1 MHDFS
6 WALARLLGM
15 NGSPV
20 HITVGDDDPSGP
32 VLAAFGG
39 ILNTGQAMDEDAEGE
54 ADEVVV
60 LSIEHVT
67 QGNRVGALFVHRSQF
82 RNAQRDEDGVVR
94 ISLGA
99 LTLCIEPLHSELSRG

>member
-1 MHDFS
+1 MNDFS

-20 HITVGDDDPSGP
+20 HITVGDDDPDGP

-39 ILNTGQAMDEDAEGE
+39 ILNTGQVLDEDAEGE
-54 ADEVVV
+54 EDEVVV

-67 QGNRVGALFVHRSQF
+67 EGNRVGALFVHRSRF
-82 RNAQRDEDGVVR
+82 RSAERDDDGVVR
-94 ISLGA
+94 IGVGA
-99 LTLCIEPLHSELSRG
+99 LTLCIEPLRGPA